1 MRIAVVAALACVASW
16 TGLAIGA
23 GNDGLQRSVAISP
36 MTLLEVP
43 YGLGL
48 ATVMALAATW
58 LPSRLGRSSAVS
70 PLGVLAGVILGDVIG
85 AVVLAPILIG
95 ELEVIHAPVVF
106 AAITA
111 LGLQPLAAWLGAVLA
126 AQRDTRRRI
135 APDDRVH

>member
-1 MRIAVVAALACVASW
+1 MRTAAVASLACVTSW

-23 GNDGLQRSVAISP
+23 GDIGLQRSVAVSP
-36 MTLLEVP
+36 LTLLEVP

-48 ATVMALAATW
+48 ATVMAFAATW
-58 LPSRLGRSSAVS
+58 LPSRLGGSSVES
-70 PLGVLAGVILGDVIG
+70 PIGVLAGVMLGGMFG

-111 LGLQPLAAWLGAVLA
+111 LGLQPLAAWLGAVLSAPRDPA
-126 AQRDTRRRI
+126 AYDC
-135 APDDRVH
+135 DR